1 MPGMKKRVFEGR
13 DRRPA
18 LVGGF
23 FLVLAVVFAVVAIRS
38 QFFGDSGQKAQ
49 GDGQKEE
56 QSSIVTGGGRRNIY
70 DRNFMELAVSFQR
83 SSLYARPLEL
93 EAPEKVAREVAKI
106 LELDEKNILSALKG
120 ERSFAWLGRDLSREK
135 AVKIAD
141 LNLKGVYRINQVQRF
156 YPGNQLGA
164 HVIGFLK
171 DEQGLAGVEFYY
183 DSVLRGGGV
192 YDPRLA
198 AAGVSRKIAEGSD
211 SASLILTLDIHLQNI
226 LEQKLKGLVEST
238 QAKAGVAV
246 LMAPDTGEIIALASL
261 PDYDPNRFWEFSAEA
276 RRNRAIEDI
285 LDLGAMERIFQA
297 AAVIDRKIVKEKSG
311 ALSESEP
318 LPEPEAVTRLAWN
331 VVQDGRYISSEGVGF
346 GQTVVGHDDFN
357 VFADRI
363 GLTVKGEVDLPE
375 ALYAIKDVSAGPLS
389 KMISGSQPGPPPDSV
404 KIMMPHIDK
413 DSVPTATP
421 LALLSAF
428 CRLIN
433 GGKVMT
439 PHVLRAV
446 WQDDQVWDVPVRQGI
461 GEFVVRPEVS
471 AAMRSEIKKA
481 ALTGRNNYLI
491 ESLLQKNIAQSS
503 QLKTV
508 GESGPQPAI
517 EGDENAAAGQPVMES
532 ILLGMAPLE
541 HPEIAMI
548 VVLEGAHIDPSAKS
562 PVRDIAEEMMPHA
575 RTALQHK
582 VIPPSARELAVRE
595 IGYSKKM
602 EMIHAKT
609 SLLPAALAQGPQGLV
624 MPDVRGMSGRKA
636 MQVLQPY
643 GVRLQISGSGQVASQ
658 YPLSGAILRG
668 VEKCVLHL
676 KTMQ

>member
-1 MPGMKKRVFEGR
+1 MKKRAIEGK

-18 LVGGF
+18 MVGAV
-23 FLVLAVVFAVVAIRS
+23 FLLLAVVFAAVAIKS
-38 QFFGDSGQKAQ
+38 QFFGDNGQQAP
-49 GDGQKEE
+49 GDGQKDE
-56 QSSIVTGGGRRNIY
+56 QVSALTGEGRRNIY

-120 ERSFAWLGRDLSREK
+120 ERSFAWLGRDLSRDK

-171 DEQGLAGVEFYY
+171 DEQGLSGVEFYY

-198 AAGVSRKIAEGSD
+198 AAGVSKKIAEGSD
-211 SASLILTLDIHLQNI
+211 SASLILTIDIHLQNI
-226 LEQKLKGLVEST
+226 LEQKLKALVGST
-238 QAKAGVAV
+238 RAKAGVAI
-246 LMAPDTGEIIALASL
+246 LMAPDTGEIIGLASL
-261 PDYDPNRFWEFSAEA
+261 PDYDPNRYWEFSADA
-276 RRNRAIEDI
+276 RKNRAIEDI
-285 LDLGAMERIFQA
+285 LDLGAMDRLFQA
-297 AAVIDRKIVKEKSG
+297 AAVLDSKIAKEKSG
-311 ALSESEP
+311 VAAGEAA
-318 LPEPEAVTRLAWN
+318 PELETAQRAIWN
-331 VVQDGRYISSEGVGF
+331 AVQDGRYISAEGAGF
-346 GQTVVGHDDFN
+346 GQAAVGREDFN
-357 VFADRI
+357 AFADRI

-375 ALYAIKDVSAGPLS
+375 ALFALKDTNVGQANKTAGGQTENLADPA
-389 KMISGSQPGPPPDSV
+389 KGMTPRA
-404 KIMMPHIDK
+404 DK
-413 DSVPTATP
+413 DSAPTATP

-433 GGKVMT
+433 GGQMMT

-446 WQDDQVWDVPVRQGI
+446 WQDEQVWDVPVRQGI

-471 AAMRSEIKKA
+471 TGMRSEMKKA
-481 ALTGRNNYLI
+481 AGAGRSSFLI
-491 ESLLQKNIAQSS
+491 ESLLQKNIALPAQA
-503 QLKTV
+503 
-508 GESGPQPAI
+508 QPAK
-517 EGDENAAAGQPVMES
+517 ESAEKTAAGPPFVES

-548 VVLEGAHIDPSAKS
+548 VVLEGAYIDLQVKS
-562 PVRDIAEEMMPHA
+562 PVRDIAEEMMPQA
-575 RTALQHK
+575 RTALQNK
-582 VIPPSARELAVRE
+582 VKPPTARELAVRE
-595 IGYSKKM
+595 VGYYKKM
-602 EMIHAKT
+602 EMIQAK
-609 SLLPAALAQGPQGLV
+609 SALPAVLVQGPQGLV

-643 GVRLQISGSGQVASQ
+643 GVRLQLTGSGQVSSQ
-658 YPLSGAILRG
+658 YPLAGAPLRG
-668 VEKCVLHL
+668 VEQCVLHL

>member
-1 MPGMKKRVFEGR
+1 MKKRALQGR

-18 LVGGF
+18 IVGGF
-23 FLVLAVVFAVVAIRS
+23 FLLLAVVFAVVAIKS
-38 QFFGDSGQKAQ
+38 QFFGDSGRQAQ

-56 QSSIVTGGGRRNIY
+56 QVTAVTGGGRRNIY

-93 EAPEKVAREVAKI
+93 EAPEEVSREVAKI
-106 LELDEKNILSALKG
+106 LELDEKNVLSALKG

-192 YDPRLA
+192 YDQRLA

-226 LEQKLKGLVEST
+226 LEQKLKSLVGST
-238 QAKAGVAV
+238 RSKAGVAV
-246 LMAPDTGEIIALASL
+246 LMAPDTGEIIGLASL
-261 PDYDPNRFWEFSAEA
+261 PDYDPNRYWEFSAEA

-285 LDLGAMERIFQA
+285 LDLGAMDRLFHA
-297 AAVIDRKIVKEKSG
+297 AAVMDSG
-311 ALSESEP
+311 IPQAKGGVSEGEPVSEQ
-318 LPEPEAVTRLAWN
+318 EAMPRGPWN
-331 VVQDGRYISSEGVGF
+331 LVQDGKYISQEGVGLS
-346 GQTVVGHDDFN
+346 TVAGKNDFN
-357 VFADRI
+357 AFADKI

-375 ALYAIKDVSAGPLS
+375 ALFALKDLNIEALANKKTEVVGAGS
-389 KMISGSQPGPPPDSV
+389 SPDPAKV
-404 KIMMPHIDK
+404 MAVPVDK
-413 DSVPTATP
+413 DAPPTTTP
-421 LALLSAF
+421 MALLSAF

-433 GGKVMT
+433 GGRVMT

-461 GEFVVRPEVS
+461 GEFAVRPEVS
-471 AAMRSEIKKA
+471 VAMRSEMKKA
-481 ALTGRNNYLI
+481 SGGGRSNFII
-491 ESLLQKNIAQSS
+491 ESLLQKS
-503 QLKTV
+503 
-508 GESGPQPAI
+508 SGPPSQAKGAGEIGTQPAA
-517 EGDENAAAGQPVMES
+517 EGAEPQGAVET

-541 HPEIAMI
+541 QPEIAMI

-562 PVRDIAEEMMPHA
+562 PVREIAEEMMPQA
-575 RTALQHK
+575 RTALQNK
-582 VIPPSARELAVRE
+582 VRPPTAKELAVRE
-595 IGYSKKM
+595 VGYYKKM
-602 EMIHAKT
+602 EMIQAKT
-609 SLLPAALAQGPQGLV
+609 ALPVTLAQGPQGLF
-624 MPDVRGMSGRKA
+624 MPDVHGLSGRKA
-636 MQVLQPY
+636 MQVLQQY
-643 GVRLQISGSGQVASQ
+643 GVRLQIVGSGQVASQ
-658 YPLSGAILRG
+658 YPLAGSALRG
-668 VEKCVLHL
+668 VDQCVLHL
-676 KTMQ
+676 KAMQ

>member
-1 MPGMKKRVFEGR
+1 MKKRAIEGK

-18 LVGGF
+18 MVGGF
-23 FLVLAVVFAVVAIRS
+23 FLLLAVVFAVVAIKS
-38 QFFGDSGQKAQ
+38 QFFGSIGEQAT

-56 QSSIVTGGGRRNIY
+56 QVSTVTGGGRRNIY

-93 EAPEKVAREVAKI
+93 EAPEEVSREVAKI
-106 LELDEKNILSALKG
+106 LGVDEKSILSALKG

-171 DEQGLAGVEFYY
+171 DEQGLSGVEFYY

-211 SASLILTLDIHLQNI
+211 SASLILTIDIHLQNI
-226 LEQKLKGLVEST
+226 LEQKLKALVGST
-238 QAKAGVAV
+238 RAKAGVAV
-246 LMAPDTGEIIALASL
+246 LMAPDTGEIIGLASL

-276 RRNRAIEDI
+276 RRNRAVEDI
-285 LDLGAMERIFQA
+285 LDLGAMNRLFQA
-297 AAVIDRKIVKEKSG
+297 AAAMDNRIAQEKSG
-311 ALSESEP
+311 VSGNETA
-318 LPEPEAVTRLAWN
+318 PEQETVAQRAAWN
-331 VVQDGRYISSEGVGF
+331 VVQDGRYISPEGVGF
-346 GQTVVGHDDFN
+346 GQTPVGRDEFN
-357 VFADRI
+357 AFADRI

-375 ALYAIKDVSAGPLS
+375 ALFALKDVNIDPANKTVAMQAENSPESAKAMVPRAE
-389 KMISGSQPGPPPDSV
+389 KE
-404 KIMMPHIDK
+404 
-413 DSVPTATP
+413 SVPTATP

-433 GGKVMT
+433 GGQVMT

-446 WQDDQVWDVPVRQGI
+446 WQDEQVWDVPVRQGI

-471 AAMRSEIKKA
+471 TGMRSEMKKA
-481 ALTGRNNYLI
+481 AGAGRGNFVI
-491 ESLLQKNIAQSS
+491 ESLLQKNLALQNPAQAA
-503 QLKTV
+503 KEG
-508 GESGPQPAI
+508 GEKAG
-517 EGDENAAAGQPVMES
+517 AGQPVMES

-548 VVLEGAHIDPSAKS
+548 VVLEGAYIDPSAKS
-562 PVRDIAEEMMPHA
+562 PVRDLAEEMMPQA
-575 RTALQHK
+575 RTALQNK
-582 VIPPSARELAVRE
+582 VKPPTARELAVRE
-595 IGYSKKM
+595 TGYYKKM
-602 EMIHAKT
+602 EMIQAKST
-609 SLLPAALAQGPQGLV
+609 LPTALTQGPQGLV
-624 MPDVRGMSGRKA
+624 MPDVRGLSGRKA
-636 MQVLQPY
+636 MQVLQQY
-643 GVRLQISGSGQVASQ
+643 GVRLQITGSGQVVSQ
-658 YPLSGAILRG
+658 YPLAGTTLRG
-668 VEKCVLHL
+668 VEQCVLHL

>member
-1 MPGMKKRVFEGR
+1 MKKRVIEGK

-18 LVGGF
+18 IVGGF
-23 FLVLAVVFAVVAIRS
+23 FLLLAVVFSVVAIRS
-38 QFFGDSGQKAQ
+38 QFFGGSSQPVP

-56 QSSIVTGGGRRNIY
+56 QVSAVRGGGRRNIY

-93 EAPEKVAREVAKI
+93 DAPEEVAREVAKI

-120 ERSFAWLGRDLSREK
+120 ERSFAWLGRDLSRDK

-141 LNLKGVYRINQVQRF
+141 LKLKGVYRINQVQRF

-171 DEQGLAGVEFYY
+171 DEQGLSGVEFYY

-226 LEQKLKGLVEST
+226 LEQKLKGLVGST
-238 QAKAGVAV
+238 GAKAGVAV
-246 LMAPDTGEIIALASL
+246 LMAPNTGEIIGLASL

-276 RRNRAIEDI
+276 RRNRAIED
-285 LDLGAMERIFQA
+285 LLELGAMARLFQA
-297 AAVIDRKIVKEKSG
+297 AAAMDSRIVQEKSG
-311 ALSESEP
+311 MPGGEADPVASSD
-318 LPEPEAVTRLAWN
+318 PEAARRGAWN
-331 VVQDGRYISSEGVGF
+331 VVEDGRYISPEGAGF
-346 GQTVVGHDDFN
+346 GQTVVGRDDFN

-363 GLTVKGEVDLPE
+363 GLTIKGEVDLPE
-375 ALYAIKDVSAGPLS
+375 ALFALKEVNAGPANKTAGIQGENSPESAKAMLL
-389 KMISGSQPGPPPDSV
+389 
-404 KIMMPHIDK
+404 HADK
-413 DSVPTATP
+413 DSVPAATP

-433 GGKVMT
+433 GGQVMT

-446 WQDDQVWDVPVRQGI
+446 WQDEQVWDVPVRQGI

-471 AAMRSEIKKA
+471 AGMRYEMKKA
-481 ALTGRNNYLI
+481 AVAGRANFVI
-491 ESLLQKNIAQSS
+491 ESLLQKNLASQS
-503 QLKTV
+503 QAKTA
-508 GESGPQPAI
+508 GESGVVPAK
-517 EGDENAAAGQPVMES
+517 EGGENAVADQPVMES

-541 HPEIAMI
+541 NPEIAMI
-548 VVLEGAHIDPSAKS
+548 VVLEGAHIDPLAKS
-562 PVRDIAEEMMPHA
+562 PVRDLAEEMMPQA
-575 RTALQHK
+575 RTALQNK
-582 VIPPSARELAVRE
+582 VKPPTARELAVRE
-595 IGYSKKM
+595 VGYYKNM
-602 EMIHAKT
+602 EMIQAKST
-609 SLLPAALAQGPQGLV
+609 LPAALVQGPQGLA
-624 MPDVRGMSGRKA
+624 MPEVRGLSGRRA
-636 MQVLQPY
+636 MQILQPY
-643 GVRLQISGSGQVASQ
+643 GVRLQIIGSGQVASQ
-658 YPLSGAILRG
+658 YPLTGAALRG
-668 VEKCVLHL
+668 VEQCVLHL

>member
-1 MPGMKKRVFEGR
+1 MKKQTIRGR

-18 LVGGF
+18 MVGA
-23 FLVLAVVFAVVAIRS
+23 FLLLLAVVFAGVAIKS
-38 QFFGDSGQKAQ
+38 QFFGGSQRVP

-56 QSSIVTGGGRRNIY
+56 QVGAVTGGGRRNIY

-106 LELDEKNILSALKG
+106 LDQDEKNILSALKG

-198 AAGVSRKIAEGSD
+198 AAGVSKKIAEGSD

-226 LEQKLKGLVEST
+226 LEQKLKALVGST
-238 QAKAGVAV
+238 AAKAGVAV
-246 LMAPDTGEIIALASL
+246 LMAPDTGEIIGLASL
-261 PDYDPNRFWEFSAEA
+261 PDYDPNRFWEFSTEA

-285 LDLGAMERIFQA
+285 LDLGAMARLFQA
-297 AAVIDRKIVKEKSG
+297 AAVMDNRIAKEKSEVPG
-311 ALSESEP
+311 DGEP
-318 LPEPEAVTRLAWN
+318 AVPEPEATQGAAWN
-331 VVQDGRYISSEGVGF
+331 VVQDGRYISLEGVGF
-346 GQTVVGHDDFN
+346 GQIMVGRDEFN
-357 VFADRI
+357 AFADRI

-375 ALYAIKDVSAGPLS
+375 AMFALKELNVGPAN
-389 KMISGSQPGPPPDSV
+389 KMPEEVQVASPPPPSKGMAPQV
-404 KIMMPHIDK
+404 EK

-433 GGKVMT
+433 GGQVMT

-446 WQDDQVWDVPVRQGI
+446 WQDEQVWDVPVRRGI

-471 AAMRSEIKKA
+471 AGMRSEMKKA
-481 ALTGRNNYLI
+481 AGPGRSIFVI
-491 ESLLQKNIAQSS
+491 ESLLQKDLVSQSQAKPTGDS
-503 QLKTV
+503 AALPANEG
-508 GESGPQPAI
+508 GEKVVT
-517 EGDENAAAGQPVMES
+517 GQRVMES

-548 VVLEGAHIDPSAKS
+548 VVLEGAHIDPQVKS
-562 PVRDIAEEMMPHA
+562 PVRNLAEEMMPQA
-575 RTALQHK
+575 RTALQNQVK
-582 VIPPSARELAVRE
+582 PPTAKELAVRE
-595 IGYSKKM
+595 VGYYKKM
-602 EMIHAKT
+602 ELVQVRSA
-609 SLLPAALAQGPQGLV
+609 LPTALAQGSQGLV
-624 MPDVRGMSGRKA
+624 MPDVRGLSGRKA

-643 GVRLQISGSGQVASQ
+643 GVRLQIAGSGQVASQ
-658 YPLSGAILRG
+658 YPLAGSALRG
-668 VEKCVLHL
+668 VEQCVLHL

>member
-1 MPGMKKRVFEGR
+1 MRKRAIEGR

-18 LVGGF
+18 MVGAV
-23 FLVLAVVFAVVAIRS
+23 FLLLAVVFAAVAIKS
-38 QFFGDSGQKAQ
+38 QFFGDSDQQAP

-56 QSSIVTGGGRRNIY
+56 QVSVLTGEGRRNIY

-93 EAPEKVAREVAKI
+93 EEPEKVAREVAKI

-171 DEQGLAGVEFYY
+171 DEQGLSGVEFYY

-198 AAGVSRKIAEGSD
+198 AAGVSKKIAEGSD
-211 SASLILTLDIHLQNI
+211 SASLILTIDIHLQNI
-226 LEQKLKGLVEST
+226 LEQKLKALVGST
-238 QAKAGVAV
+238 RAKAGVAI
-246 LMAPDTGEIIALASL
+246 LMSPDTGEIIGLASL
-261 PDYDPNRFWEFSAEA
+261 PDYDPNRFWEFSTDA
-276 RRNRAIEDI
+276 RKNRAIEDI
-285 LDLGAMERIFQA
+285 LDLGAMDRLFHA
-297 AAVIDRKIVKEKSG
+297 AAVLDSKVAKGKSG
-311 ALSESEP
+311 AAAGEAA
-318 LPEPEAVTRLAWN
+318 PEPETVQRAIWN
-331 VVQDGRYISSEGVGF
+331 AVQDGRYISAEGAGF
-346 GQTVVGHDDFN
+346 GQTVAGREDFN
-357 VFADRI
+357 AFADRI

-375 ALYAIKDVSAGPLS
+375 ALFAIKDTNAGQAS
-389 KMISGSQPGPPPDSV
+389 KTVGGQTENLADPAKGMTPRAE
-404 KIMMPHIDK
+404 K
-413 DSVPTATP
+413 DSAPTATP

-433 GGKVMT
+433 GGQMMT

-446 WQDDQVWDVPVRQGI
+446 WQDEQVWEVPVRQGI

-471 AAMRSEIKKA
+471 AGMRNEMEKA
-481 ALTGRNNYLI
+481 AGAGRSNFLV
-491 ESLLQKNIAQSS
+491 ESLLQRNLAPQ
-503 QLKTV
+503 T
-508 GESGPQPAI
+508 PAQPAK
-517 EGDENAAAGQPVMES
+517 ESAEKAVAGQPVVDS
-532 ILLGMAPLE
+532 ILLGMAPLA

-548 VVLEGAHIDPSAKS
+548 VVLEGAYIDPQVKS
-562 PVRDIAEEMMPHA
+562 PVRDIAEEMMPQA
-575 RTALQHK
+575 RSALQNK
-582 VIPPSARELAVRE
+582 AKPPTSRELAVRE
-595 IGYSKKM
+595 VGYYKKM
-602 EMIHAKT
+602 EMIQAK
-609 SLLPAALAQGPQGLV
+609 SALPAALAQGPQGLV

-643 GVRLQISGSGQVASQ
+643 GVRLQLIGSGQVASQ
-658 YPLSGAILRG
+658 YPLAGAALRG
-668 VEKCVLHL
+668 VEQCVLHL

>member
-1 MPGMKKRVFEGR
+1 MKKRAIEGR

-18 LVGGF
+18 MVGGV
-23 FLVLAVVFAVVAIRS
+23 FLLLAAVFAVVAIKS
-38 QFFGDSGQKAQ
+38 QFFGGSGQQTQ

-56 QSSIVTGGGRRNIY
+56 QVSAVTGGGRRNIY

-93 EAPEKVAREVAKI
+93 DAPEEVSREVAKI

-226 LEQKLKGLVEST
+226 LEQKLKGLVGST
-238 QAKAGVAV
+238 GAKAGVAV
-246 LMAPDTGEIIALASL
+246 LMAPDTGEIIGLASL
-261 PDYDPNRFWEFSAEA
+261 PDYDPNRFWEFSTEA
-276 RRNRAIEDI
+276 RRNRAIEDL
-285 LDLGAMERIFQA
+285 LDLGAMDRLFQA
-297 AAVIDRKIVKEKSG
+297 AAVMDNRIAQGKSG
-311 ALSESEP
+311 VSGGEAG
-318 LPEPEAVTRLAWN
+318 PEPEAAQKAAWN
-331 VVQDGRYISSEGVGF
+331 VVQDGRYISPEGVGF
-346 GQTVVGHDDFN
+346 GQTVLGRDDFN

-375 ALYAIKDVSAGPLS
+375 ALFALTDVNVSPSNKAAGIQVENPPESAKAML
-389 KMISGSQPGPPPDSV
+389 
-404 KIMMPHIDK
+404 PHADK

-421 LALLSAF
+421 LAVLSAF

-433 GGKVMT
+433 GGQVMT

-446 WQDDQVWDVPVRQGI
+446 WQDEQVWAVPVRQGI
-461 GEFVVRPEVS
+461 GEFAVRPEVS
-471 AAMRSEIKKA
+471 AGMRDEMKKA
-481 ALTGRNNYLI
+481 AGAGRGNFII
-491 ESLLQKNIAQSS
+491 ESLLQKDPVFQS
-503 QLKTV
+503 QAKEG
-508 GESGPQPAI
+508 GEK
-517 EGDENAAAGQPVMES
+517 AATAQPVMES

-548 VVLEGAHIDPSAKS
+548 VVLGGAHIDPSAKS
-562 PVRDIAEEMMPHA
+562 PVRDFAEEMMPQA
-575 RTALQHK
+575 RTALQNQVK
-582 VIPPSARELAVRE
+582 PPTARELAVRE
-595 IGYSKKM
+595 IGYYKKM
-602 EMIHAKT
+602 EMIQAKST
-609 SLLPAALAQGPQGLV
+609 LPAALAQGPQGLV
-624 MPDVRGMSGRKA
+624 MPDVRGLSGRKA
-636 MQVLQPY
+636 MQILQQY
-643 GVRLQISGSGQVASQ
+643 GLRLQIIGSGQVASQ
-658 YPLSGAILRG
+658 YPLAGTALRG
-668 VEKCVLHL
+668 VEQCVLHL
-676 KTMQ
+676 KTMH

>member
-1 MPGMKKRVFEGR
+1 MKKRAIEGR

-23 FLVLAVVFAVVAIRS
+23 FLLLAIVFAVVAIKS
-38 QFFGDSGQKAQ
+38 QFFGDSGLQTQ

-56 QSSIVTGGGRRNIY
+56 QVSAVTDGGRRNIY

-93 EAPEKVAREVAKI
+93 EAPEEVAREVAKI

-211 SASLILTLDIHLQNI
+211 SASLILTIDIHLQNI
-226 LEQKLKGLVEST
+226 LEQKLKALVGST
-238 QAKAGVAV
+238 GAKGGVAV
-246 LMAPDTGEIIALASL
+246 LMAPDTGEIIGLASL

-276 RRNRAIEDI
+276 RRNRAVEDI
-285 LDLGAMERIFQA
+285 LDLGAMDRLFQA
-297 AAVIDRKIVKEKSG
+297 AALMDKKVAQEKSG
-311 ALSESEP
+311 VVASEATP
-318 LPEPEAVTRLAWN
+318 DAGQEPEAVQKAPWN
-331 VVQDGRYISSEGVGF
+331 PVQEGRYISPEGVGL
-346 GQTVVGHDDFN
+346 GQTVVGRDEFN
-357 VFADRI
+357 AFSDKI

-375 ALYAIKDVSAGPLS
+375 ALFALKDVPVGPVDKTVVIPVES
-389 KMISGSQPGPPPDSV
+389 PPETAKAMVPRAE
-404 KIMMPHIDK
+404 K
-413 DSVPTATP
+413 DFVPTATP

-428 CRLIN
+428 CRLFN
-433 GGKVMT
+433 GGQVMT

-446 WQDDQVWDVPVRQGI
+446 WQDEQVWDVPVRQGI

-471 AAMRSEIKKA
+471 AGMRGEMKKA
-481 ALTGRNNYLI
+481 AGGGRVNFII
-491 ESLLQKNIAQSS
+491 ESLLQKNPAPQNQAQPG
-503 QLKTV
+503 K
-508 GESGPQPAI
+508 ESAEGAGP
-517 EGDENAAAGQPVMES
+517 GQPVMES
-532 ILLGMAPLE
+532 ILLGMAPVDR
-541 HPEIAMI
+541 PEIAMI
-548 VVLEGAHIDPSAKS
+548 VVLEGAHLDPSAKS
-562 PVRDIAEEMMPHA
+562 PVRDLAEEMMPQA
-575 RTALQHK
+575 ITALQNK
-582 VIPPSARELAVRE
+582 AKPPTTRELAVRE
-595 IGYSKKM
+595 TGYYKKM
-602 EMIHAKT
+602 EMIQAKST
-609 SLLPAALAQGPQGLV
+609 LPAALVQGPQGLI
-624 MPDVRGMSGRKA
+624 MPDVRGLSGRKA

-643 GVRLQISGSGQVASQ
+643 GVRLQIIGSGQVVSQ
-658 YPLSGAILRG
+658 YPLAGAALRG
-668 VEKCVLHL
+668 VEQSVLHL

>member
-1 MPGMKKRVFEGR
+1 MKKRAIEGK

-18 LVGGF
+18 MVGGV
-23 FLVLAVVFAVVAIRS
+23 FLLLAVVFAGVAIKS
-38 QFFGDSGQKAQ
+38 QFFGDSGQQAS
-49 GDGQKEE
+49 GEGQKEE
-56 QSSIVTGGGRRNIY
+56 QVGTVTGGGRRNIY

-93 EAPEKVAREVAKI
+93 EEPEKVSREVAKI

-120 ERSFAWLGRDLSREK
+120 ERSFAWIGRDLSREK

-211 SASLILTLDIHLQNI
+211 SASLILTIDIHLQNI
-226 LEQKLKGLVEST
+226 LEQKLKALVGST
-238 QAKAGVAV
+238 GAKAGVAV
-246 LMAPDTGEIIALASL
+246 LMVPDTGEIIALASL
-261 PDYDPNRFWEFSAEA
+261 PDYDPNRFWEFSAEV

-285 LDLGAMERIFQA
+285 LDLGAMGRLFQA
-297 AAVIDRKIVKEKSG
+297 AALLDGKVAQEKSG
-311 ALSESEP
+311 VVAGEAAPESES
-318 LPEPEAVTRLAWN
+318 AQRGAWN
-331 VVQDGRYISSEGVGF
+331 VVQEGRYISAEGAGF
-346 GQTVVGHDDFN
+346 GQTVVGHDDFSA
-357 VFADRI
+357 FADRI

-375 ALYAIKDVSAGPLS
+375 ALFAVKDTNVGPANKTAAIPAAPTAESAKGVLPRA
-389 KMISGSQPGPPPDSV
+389 
-404 KIMMPHIDK
+404 DK
-413 DSVPTATP
+413 DSVPTASP

-433 GGKVMT
+433 GGQVMT

-446 WQDDQVWDVPVRQGI
+446 WQDEQVWDVPVRQGI
-461 GEFVVRPEVS
+461 GEFAVRPEVS
-471 AAMRSEIKKA
+471 AGMHSEMKKA
-481 ALTGRNNYLI
+481 AVAGRGNFVI
-491 ESLLQKNIAQSS
+491 ESLLQKNLAPQNPAQSA
-503 QLKTV
+503 KEG
-508 GESGPQPAI
+508 GEKAATGPA
-517 EGDENAAAGQPVMES
+517 VMES

-548 VVLEGAHIDPSAKS
+548 VVLEDARIDLQAKS
-562 PVRDIAEEMMPHA
+562 PVRDIAEEMMPQA
-575 RTALQHK
+575 RAALQNK
-582 VIPPSARELAVRE
+582 AKPPTARELAVRE
-595 IGYSKKM
+595 TGYYKKM
-602 EMIHAKT
+602 EMIQAK
-609 SLLPAALAQGPQGLV
+609 SALPAALAQGPQGLV

-643 GVRLQISGSGQVASQ
+643 GVRMQIAGSGQVASQ
-658 YPLSGAILRG
+658 YPLAGTALKG
-668 VEKCVLHL
+668 VEQCVLHL